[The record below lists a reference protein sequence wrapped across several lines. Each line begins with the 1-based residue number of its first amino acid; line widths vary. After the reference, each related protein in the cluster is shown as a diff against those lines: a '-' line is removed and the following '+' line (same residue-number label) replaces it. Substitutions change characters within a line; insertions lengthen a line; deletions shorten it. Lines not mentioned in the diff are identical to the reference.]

1 MKKLL
6 LFTASLAL
14 FSGVYA
20 KYVKFQVDMTGKTIS
35 ANGLHVAGNFQGAAG
50 ATGDWKPSETT
61 LTNGGSGDIYS
72 VVVNI
77 PANARYEYKFINDNN
92 WGSGEESIPT
102 INQVGSA
109 INGGSNGN
117 RWIYVDSLASDT
129 TVIPAVLF
137 SGSAPAGLHAVRFA
151 VDLKNEAS
159 VSSNGV
165 HLAGSLQGWNPATT
179 RLTNLF
185 SNNKIYEG
193 ITYLDTIEYQFKYVN
208 DNSWG
213 GGENVPNAC
222 ATGGNRT
229 VKTSSDLAVG
239 VVCFGSCSACPSAPI
254 PKFNITFQ
262 VDMANSNCFGGFDT
276 VVVTGAGSVLT
287 GFGKGIVLTQV
298 GTTNVY
304 SAKVQMDSGSVVY
317 KFRYQ
322 LAGVQSWEGGITTGS
337 GNREYALTKD
347 TVLAPVCF
355 GQMSGAC
362 ATKPASSTITFK
374 VDMTNEIPNAAGK
387 IYVMGSFTQKNWKD
401 GAIRLAP
408 SPNQPG
414 VYFATVPTVCIGAF
428 QYKFVN
434 GDSSISSNE
443 ESFPDTNAIQ
453 RACVTSNGIGG
464 FNRSYTRT
472 VATPVTLYF
481 TYNKCKVGSNV
492 GVNEVNVLGNNIKLY
507 PNPTSNFTVVEFNDN
522 AASHEVTLTDITG
535 KTLRTYADQKYNTMR
550 IDRDNLSDGI
560 YFVSVRN
567 SNGESK
573 VIKLILQ

>member
-1 MKKLL
+1 
-6 LFTASLAL
+6 
-14 FSGVYA
+14 
-20 KYVKFQVDMTGKTIS
+20 MTGQTVS
-35 ANGLHVAGNFQGAAG
+35 ANGVHIAGNFQGAAG
-50 ATGDWKPSETT
+50 LPGGDWQPNTAAM
-61 LTNGGSGDIYS
+61 TNGGSGNIYS
-72 VVVNI
+72 IIVSI
-77 PANARYEYKFINDNN
+77 PAKARYEYKILNDNSWN
-92 WGSGEESIPT
+92 GGEAIPT
-102 INQVGSA
+102 ISQVGSA
-109 INGGSNGN
+109 VNGGSNSN
-117 RWIYVDSLASDT
+117 RWIYVDSLANDT
-129 TVIPAVLF
+129 TVLPAVLF

-159 VSSNGV
+159 VSANGV
-165 HLAGSLQGWNPATT
+165 HLAGSLQGWHQDATQM
-179 RLTNLF
+179 TNLF
-185 SNNKIYEG
+185 NNNKIFEW
-193 ITYLDTIEYQFKYVN
+193 IAYLDTIEYQFKYIN
-208 DNSWG
+208 DNTWA

-229 VKTSSDLAVG
+229 VKTSTDLAVG

-337 GNREYALTKD
+337 GNREYTLTKD
-347 TVLAPVCF
+347 TVLDPVCF
-355 GQMSGAC
+355 GQMVGGC

-374 VDMTNEIPNAAGK
+374 VDMTNETPNSQGK

-408 SPNQPG
+408 SPGQIG
-414 VYFATVPTVCIGAF
+414 VYFATVPNVCIGAF

-434 GDSSISSNE
+434 GDSSIASNE
-443 ESFPDTNAIQ
+443 ENFPDTNAIQ

-492 GVNEVNVLGNNIKLY
+492 GINEVNVLANNVKLY
-507 PNPTSNFTVVEFNDN
+507 PNPTNNYTVVEFNDK
-522 AASHEVTLTDITG
+522 AASHDVTVTDITG
-535 KTLRTYADQKYNTMR
+535 KLLRTYTDQKYNTMR
-550 IDRDNLSDGI
+550 IDRENLRDGI
-560 YFVSVRN
+560 YFVGVKN

-573 VIKLILQ
+573 VIKLIIQ